1 MKKFYFVVLL
11 SVLCG
16 CASTQEATPPDLSGL
31 THRFISLQQVHGGMT
46 LEEIQAVLGKQVI
59 VGYELVDEKAG
70 QFKPIVV
77 NNPYRRETVKK
88 YDVAYFFVGIK
99 KADDQITDDELVPL
113 VFKNGRLVGIGWPYL
128 EARLK
133 IQPKNSG
140 PAAP

>member
-1 MKKFYFVVLL
+1 MRNLFLAILL
-11 SVLCG
+11 LGVCG
-16 CASTQEATPPDLSGL
+16 CASTQEMTPPDLSVL
-31 THRFISLQQVHGGMT
+31 THRFVSLQQVHNGMT

-59 VGYELVDEKAG
+59 VGYELVDEKTG

-113 VFKNGRLVGIGWPYL
+113 VFKNGRLTGMGWPFL
-128 EARLK
+128 ETKLK
-133 IQPKNSG
+133 IQPKNPG
-140 PAAP
+140 PATP